1 MVSLNEVNCKRWYI
15 DTSDCRRTMY
25 RAINWMPPYLIGVE
39 ARLKL
44 PPVVFYEG
52 ETYVLKDENSLNRHY
67 EVENGN
73 TK

>member
-1 MVSLNEVNCKRWYI
+1 MVSLTEINCKHWYI

-25 RAINWMPPYLIGVE
+25 KAMNWIPPHLIGVE
-39 ARLKL
+39 RRLKM
-44 PPVVFYEG
+44 PEKVEYEG
-52 ETYVLKDENSLNRHY
+52 ETYVLKDGNSLLRHY